1 MQQQQQPDNLSG
13 LLYRIESV
21 ERDIVGLRQQLNL
34 YEPTRENE
42 FKLQS
47 IKDTT
52 LRIETELNKVKEKI
66 ESINARMVM
75 AERETQERDAKQRE
89 SMDKIQIRVL
99 WGIVSTVIAI
109 LSAVLIGYL
118 THFFP

>member
-1 MQQQQQPDNLSG
+1 MQQQQPDNLSG

-21 ERDIVGLRQQLNL
+21 ERDIVGLRQQLSL

-89 SMDKIQIRVL
+89 SLDKIQIRVL

-109 LSAVLIGYL
+109 LSAVLIGYV